1 MFSRHHPYAE
11 FLVNVQKPSRYTGG
25 EYGEI
30 SKTEAAVRVCL
41 AFPDAYEIGMSHLGT
56 KILYSLLNRTPG
68 IACERVFTPWIDLEA
83 ELRKR
88 QLPLLSLES
97 ARPLCD
103 FDIVGISLQYELN
116 FTGILTLLELGGIP
130 LRSHLRDESCPIIL
144 AGGPIATHGEPLAPF
159 IDAFFIG
166 EAEEALP
173 KLCLEV
179 AALRQ
184 QGIPRTEVLARCAQS
199 FPLYVP
205 QLYDTY
211 RDPETGFE
219 IVGAPK
225 DPRVP
230 ARVKRV
236 WVEDL
241 QRFPFPDDSPQP
253 HAEAVFDRMAV
264 EIARGCT
271 EGCRFCQAGMI
282 YRPVRERDPIA
293 ILDALVQGI
302 RKGGYEETSMTSLS
316 TADYS
321 CVTPLIRTAMA
332 RLRDEQVSLAVSSL
346 RAYGLTEELLGD
358 LAKSGITGL
367 TFSPEG
373 GTQRV
378 RDLVNKNVTME
389 DVVESAHRVFS
400 RGHKRMKLYF
410 MIGLPGETDDDVI
423 GIVET
428 TAKVE
433 AIGRTYLRSAKVT
446 ATVSTFV
453 PKPHT
458 PFQWVRMNS
467 RDEIRRKHALL
478 AEHARRL
485 RVDLKPHE
493 NLRSQLEGI
502 FARGDRACADLLERA
517 YRLGC
522 RFDGWDDQL
531 ESAKWEQAIEE
542 EKIKNGFN
550 PSRYLAEIPIGAK
563 LPWSHLD
570 MGIEEKFL
578 QNEYRKAEAIRTSP
592 PCGKPAGVLLHPTSV
607 EEADT
612 AKKSKLV
619 CYHCGVNCNLERM
632 KDQRLFFL
640 RRLNAWRAPSMP
652 PKRAP
657 RITTPNQSP
666 RPNPV
671 MITSTPFRYRLRY
684 SKLGSAVYWAHL
696 DLVRHLPRVFRRA
709 GFSIAHTFGFHPKPA
724 ISFGPAL
731 GLGIP
736 SLGEILDVKIAED
749 IPADELLARLC
760 KVSPPG
766 IDFLDAIQL
775 GHEDGSLGKILCE
788 AHYLVRFDKME
799 LATGALDRWRSGE
812 PLLAARRE
820 RTDSRRADRHQRIDV
835 RSCLRSV
842 TLAIPDQARAQRLE
856 WSLTDEAW
864 LDFALRISPEGSAR
878 PVEVIEALLGIDA
891 RVGYPLAR
899 LGLGARPPKMTEG
912 EAVDPLQVLSL
923 RTNSPSGTQSTT
935 QNLESLSSD
944 LPDVIRS

>member
-1 MFSRHHPYAE
+1 MFSHQHPYAE

-25 EYGEI
+25 EYGEKVK
-30 SKTEAAVRVCL
+30 SDAVAQVCL

-68 IACERVFTPWIDLEA
+68 IACERVFAPWIDLEA
-83 ELRKR
+83 ELRQR
-88 QLPLLSLES
+88 SLPLLSLES
-97 ARPLCD
+97 ARRLCD

-130 LRSHLRDESCPIIL
+130 LRSNLRDESCPLIL
-144 AGGPIATHGEPLAPF
+144 AGGPVATHGEPLAPF

-173 KLCLEV
+173 KLCLDV

-184 QGIPRTEVLARCAQS
+184 QGVPRLEMLARCAQS
-199 FPLYVP
+199 YPLYVP
-205 QLYDTY
+205 ALYETY
-211 RDPETGFE
+211 RDPKTGFE
-219 IVGAPK
+219 LVGAPR
-225 DPRVP
+225 DARVP
-230 ARVKRV
+230 NRVKRV
-236 WVEDL
+236 WVDDL
-241 QRFPFPDDSPQP
+241 QRFPFPDDSPEP

-271 EGCRFCQAGMI
+271 EGCRFCQSGII

-293 ILDALVQGI
+293 ILEALVQGM

-389 DVVESAHRVFS
+389 DVIESAHRVFS

-458 PFQWVRMNS
+458 PFQWARMNT
-467 RDEIRRKHALL
+467 REEIRRKHAIL
-478 AEHARRL
+478 ADHARRL
-485 RVDLKPHE
+485 RVELKPHE

-502 FARGDRACADLLERA
+502 FARGDRACADVLERA

-531 ESAKWEQAIEE
+531 QSAQWEKAIQEE
-542 EKIKNGFN
+542 QTLHGFE
-550 PSRYLAEIPIGAK
+550 PSRYLSEIPIDAK

-570 MGIEEKFL
+570 MGVEDAFL
-578 QNEYRKAEAIRTSP
+578 RSEYRKAQAIRTSP
-592 PCGKPAGVLLHPTSV
+592 PCSKPAQVLLHPTSV
-607 EEADT
+607 EEAEKAGT
-612 AKKSKLV
+612 SKLV
-619 CYHCGVNCNLERM
+619 CYHCGVNCDLERI
-632 KDQRLFFL
+632 KKQRLFFL
-640 RRLNAWRAPSMP
+640 QRLNAWRAPVMP
-652 PKRAP
+652 AKQTSRGLRP
-657 RITTPNQSP
+657 TPSSRPSP
-666 RPNPV
+666 V
-671 MITSTPFRYRLRY
+671 AVAGIPFRYRIRY
-684 SKLGSAVYWAHL
+684 SKLGSAVYFAHL

-709 GFSIAHTFGFHPKPA
+709 GLSIAHTQGFHPKPA

-749 IPADELLARLC
+749 VPADELVGRLG
-760 KVSPPG
+760 KVSSPG
-766 IDFLDAIQL
+766 IDFLDAVQL
-775 GHEDGSLGKILCE
+775 CDEDASLGKILCE
-788 AHYLVRFDKME
+788 SRYLVRLHTQAE
-799 LATGALDRWRSGE
+799 ALGAIDRWRCGE

-820 RTDSRRADRHQRIDV
+820 RTDSRRADRQQRIDV
-835 RSCLRSV
+835 RSHLRGIS
-842 TLAIPDQARAQRLE
+842 LAVPDQARAEQLE
-856 WSLTDEAW
+856 WSVTDAAW
-864 LDFALRISPEGSAR
+864 LEFALRISPEGSAR
-878 PVEVIEALLGIDA
+878 PVEVVEALFGMGRDI
-891 RVGYPLAR
+891 GFSLAR
-899 LGLGARPPKMTEG
+899 QGIGALPAKDAETLP
-912 EAVDPLQVLSL
+912 VDPLSL
-923 RTNSPSGTQSTT
+923 VALRIKT
-935 QNLESLSSD
+935 
-944 LPDVIRS
+944 